1 MNILL
6 SFFII
11 TSLFVIVY
19 LSFKLF
25 IVKKS
30 LKEIRLDLRKILK
43 TDTNNLIN
51 TSSSDKEVS
60 NLSNDLNVELMSL
73 RKQRLEYEN
82 GNQELKQAITN
93 ISHDLR
99 TPLTGIN
106 GYVDLLKEEELTEK
120 QYRYV
125 QKINDKTTELINLT
139 EQLFD
144 YSRSLDL
151 EKRICK
157 KSYCINEILEET
169 IGEYYKLFQEHNIN
183 PDIKICEK
191 QIYKNVDKT
200 MIIRIFENL
209 ISNIIRYSDN
219 DCNIELKDGKIIF
232 FNKSSKLDAT
242 TVRKIFDRYY
252 TVDDISKN
260 SGVGLSITKQ
270 LVEINGGSILAKYL
284 KDTLYIVIELD

>member
-1 MNILL
+1 M
-6 SFFII
+6 
-11 TSLFVIVY
+11 
-19 LSFKLF
+19 
-25 IVKKS
+25 
-30 LKEIRLDLRKILK
+30 
-43 TDTNNLIN
+43 
-51 TSSSDKEVS
+51 
-60 NLSNDLNVELMSL
+60 
-73 RKQRLEYEN
+73 
-82 GNQELKQAITN
+82 
-93 ISHDLR
+93 
-99 TPLTGIN
+99 
-106 GYVDLLKEEELTEK
+106 
-120 QYRYV
+120 
-125 QKINDKTTELINLT
+125 
-139 EQLFD
+139 
-144 YSRSLDL
+144 

-219 DCNIELKDGKIIF
+219 DCNIELKEDGKIIF